1 MQSHNRE
8 CTAEGLARLNW
19 SVSILP
25 RLAVGGDA
33 SLVSALGRVALRE
46 SSEREPQERAIHGSK
61 RQNGNAEGGVP
72 YLTSLILFRIDFSSV
87 RVVSLITEIGI
98 TGLPIALRA
107 DNLVCNSSTETM
119 SLLLKK
125 IYSVF
130 SASLAL

>member
-1 MQSHNRE
+1 MKPLTKAGIDPEFEVGKRSG
-8 CTAEGLARLNW
+8 GLPE
-19 SVSILP
+19 I
-25 RLAVGGDA
+25 
-33 SLVSALGRVALRE
+33 LVSQSQPTEWLNAGE
-46 SSEREPQERAIHGSK
+46 DQSGEK
-61 RQNGNAEGGVP
+61 AEGGVP

-87 RVVSLITEIGI
+87 RVVSSITEIGI